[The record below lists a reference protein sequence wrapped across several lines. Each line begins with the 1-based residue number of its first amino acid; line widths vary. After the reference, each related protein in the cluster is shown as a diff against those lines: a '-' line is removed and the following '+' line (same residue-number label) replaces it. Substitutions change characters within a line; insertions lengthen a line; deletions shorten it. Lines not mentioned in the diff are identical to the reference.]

1 MASLEQLKK
10 GIVENKATIAKSAGG
25 ALCVGSLGLY
35 LYLRSKTDQIW
46 EDTIDTI
53 ELLGVRRNLWK
64 IEGSKN
70 WTVVDL
76 FYNGLKKNPDGECM
90 HFIDTNTSYT
100 WRQVDELSNKIGNWA
115 LSDGIKQGDV
125 VGLIMDNRPEFVITW
140 LGLAKVGAVIA
151 LINTNL
157 SGHPLV
163 HSLKVCE
170 AKCFIVGHEHAQKG
184 VFGKRAV
191 GQRWYCYGG
200 SAAGLVYI
208 DPLLDNAARISR
220 KARAK
225 RGPKSELLY
234 IYTSGTTGNPKA
246 GVIKNIRFYMAGMT
260 FGTVFN
266 ITDKDRIYC
275 TLPLYHSA
283 GGMIGV
289 GLSWWAGATLVFR
302 KKFSAKNFWSDVHEQ
317 RCTVMQYIG
326 ELCRYLLSAPESEH
340 DKSNIR
346 LAIGNG
352 LRPDIWTQFQERF
365 NIAQIGEFY
374 ASTEGNTTL
383 FNPKNK
389 ATAVGYIPPMILDR
403 YPVKLIKMEEDDETP
418 VRTKRGWCVEAAVGE
433 KGELIGLI
441 DNADP
446 SRYFDGYTDPA
457 ATAKKVLKDAFSKG
471 DQWFRSGDL
480 LRRDDRGFFYFV
492 DRIGD
497 TFRWKGENVATSE
510 VEFVVASVKG
520 VELANVYGV
529 SVPHHDG
536 RAGMALL
543 TVTSDFSLEDLY
555 ATITKELPNYARP
568 LFLRMAPVMDT
579 TSTMKFTKVKFRNEG
594 FDPQKVQDKMY
605 FRNDSLKKFEAVT
618 QELYDKIAAG
628 TIEARL

>member
-1 MASLEQLKK
+1 MSALEELKK
-10 GIVENKATIAKSAGG
+10 KVVENKATIAKSAGG

-46 EDTIDTI
+46 EDTVDTVQ
-53 ELLGVRRNLWK
+53 LLGVRRNLHSV
-64 IEGSKN
+64 ESSPT

-76 FYNGLKKNPDGECM
+76 FYSGLKKNPNGECM
-90 HFIDTNTSYT
+90 VFVDTNTSYT
-100 WRQVDELSNKIGNWA
+100 WKQVDELSNKIGNWA
-115 LSDGIKQGDV
+115 ISDGIKQGDV
-125 VGLIMDNRPEFVITW
+125 VGLVMDNRPEFIITW
-140 LGLAKVGAVIA
+140 LGLAKIGAVIA

-163 HSLKVCE
+163 HSLTVCK
-170 AKCFIVGHEHAQKG
+170 AKCFIVGHEHAAKG
-184 VFGKRAV
+184 IFGKKAV

-200 SAAGLVYI
+200 SAPGLVYI
-208 DPLLDNAARISR
+208 DPLLDNPARIPRSAR
-220 KARAK
+220 KQ
-225 RGPKSELLY
+225 RGPRSELLY

-260 FGTVFN
+260 FGTVYN
-266 ITDKDRIYC
+266 IVAQDRIYC

-302 KKFSAKNFWSDVHEQ
+302 KKFSAQNFWKDVHVHK
-317 RCTVMQYIG
+317 CTVMQYIG
-326 ELCRYLLSAPESEH
+326 ELCRYLLSAPATEF
-340 DKSNIR
+340 DKSGLR

-352 LRPDIWTQFQERF
+352 LRPDIWDQFQKRF
-365 NIAQIGEFY
+365 NIKQIGEFY
-374 ASTEGNTTL
+374 ASTEGNTSL
-383 FNPKNK
+383 FNSKNK
-389 ATAVGYIPPMILDR
+389 HAAVGYIPPMIMDR

-418 VRTKRGWCVEAAVGE
+418 VRNKKGWCVEAKLGE

-457 ATAKKVLKDAFSKG
+457 ATKKKILKDAFSKG
-471 DQWFRSGDL
+471 DEWFRSGDL

-510 VEFVVASVKG
+510 VEYVIASVKG
-520 VELANVYGV
+520 VLLANVYGV
-529 SVPHHDG
+529 TVPHHDG
-536 RAGMALL
+536 RAGMVLL
-543 TVTSDFSLEDLY
+543 TVTPEFSLENLY
-555 ATITKELPNYARP
+555 ERIKELPNYARP
-568 LFLRMAPVMDT
+568 LFIRMAPKMDT
-579 TSTMKFTKVKFRNEG
+579 TSTMKFTKVQFRKEG
-594 FDPQKVQDKMY
+594 FDPKLVTDKLF
-605 FRNDSLKKFEAVT
+605 FRNDALKQFVPLT
-618 QELYDKIAAG
+618 QEVFDKIAAG
-628 TIEARL
+628 TIESRL